1 MRLRV
6 ASIDPWGSSVGKYTS
21 SLNCKSNLSETIHI
35 LECHH
40 KKDNK
45 NIKILTLTIEGFSFV
60 ERFTG
65 KKWIFGILRW
75 IDATSGN
82 LNMSKESDHGKN
94 HTKKKSEDH
103 VDRYDD
109 GTFSVQRFP

>member
-1 MRLRV
+1 M
-6 ASIDPWGSSVGKYTS
+6 
-21 SLNCKSNLSETIHI
+21 
-35 LECHH
+35 
-40 KKDNK
+40 
-45 NIKILTLTIEGFSFV
+45 KILTLTIEGFSFV